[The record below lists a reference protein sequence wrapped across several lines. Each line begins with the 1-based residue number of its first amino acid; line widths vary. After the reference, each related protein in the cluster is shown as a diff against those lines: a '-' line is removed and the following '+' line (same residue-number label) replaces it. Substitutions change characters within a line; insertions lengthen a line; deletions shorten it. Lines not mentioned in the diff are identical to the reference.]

1 MFSLEL
7 KQEMED
13 DISKCLNQIQK
24 SGSQLLYDS
33 LISKYTVI
41 DSDFVKG
48 LPTMGKARALSGEF
62 DYRNDLKAI
71 AEKLKMML
79 LKDSIPKSSNEIQT
93 NRKIQKFIEQ
103 GVEIKKIESTEFAGK
118 LKISGEQYS
127 QWMAE
132 INLFSQRHLKEHP
145 LYQEIQRTYFHRN
158 ANGAYDD
165 MMGYLRTLEIDLES
179 DDSFDVQQKNSKRD
193 FMEDKIIMEYSNIF
207 IVHGHDDLAKE
218 QIARVVEKAGFE
230 AIILHEK
237 ASAGKTI
244 IEKIEEYSDVAFAV
258 VLYTPCDIGCD
269 RDTKEEHYRARQN
282 VVFEHGYLMGK
293 LGRKNVCALVKGEI
307 ETPGDI
313 SGVVYVPM
321 DNAGAWKMDL
331 AKEMKA
337 AGLNI
342 DFNKFL

>member
-13 DISKCLNQIQK
+13 DISKCLNQVQK

-41 DSDFVKG
+41 DSDFIKG
-48 LPTMGKARALSGEF
+48 LPTMGKVIALPGEF

-79 LKDSIPKSSNEIQT
+79 LKDSIPKNNNEIQI
-93 NRKIQKFIEQ
+93 NRKIKKFIEQ
-103 GVEIKKIESTEFAGK
+103 GVAIKKIETTEFAGK
-118 LKISGEQYS
+118 MKISGEQYS

-158 ANGAYDD
+158 ANCAYDD
-165 MMGYLRTLEIDLES
+165 MMGYLRTLEIDLGS
-179 DDSFDVQQKNSKRD
+179 DDSFNVQQKNSKRD
-193 FMEDKIIMEYSNIF
+193 FMEDKITMEYSNIF

-237 ASAGKTI
+237 ASVGKTI

-258 VLYTPCDIGCD
+258 VLYTPCDIGYD